1 MGSNSSESRQTPRE
15 KQVMGDTGK
24 SQNNRG
30 PEEASMKYN
39 VNVPSKINKQK
50 NFFKN
55 ITVVFCWRLEGR

>member
-1 MGSNSSESRQTPRE
+1 
-15 KQVMGDTGK
+15 MGDTGK